1 MMEEPSYRATRI
13 LKALGNPLRA
23 RILERIAEAP
33 VSPTDLAHAVRR
45 SISVV
50 SRTLQL
56 LRVLDLVCY
65 VPRHGRLVYQ
75 LKHDYVRV
83 LLAVA
88 RQCARV
94 VQAVD
99 AGRPGFPCPPPAPE
113 PQH

>member
-1 MMEEPSYRATRI
+1 MMEEPSCRATRI
-13 LKALGNPLRA
+13 LKALGNPLRE
-23 RILERIAEAP
+23 RILERIAEGP
-33 VSPTDLAHAVRR
+33 VFPTDLAHAVQR
-45 SISVV
+45 SIFVV

-75 LKHDYVRV
+75 LKHDYIRV

-94 VQAVD
+94 VQTVD
-99 AGRPGFPCPPPAPE
+99 AGHTGPSATTVSHE
-113 PQH
+113 PRH